1 MKKIISLCLCFML
14 LVLGAVPA
22 LAAAD
27 VTMTLKTDQQTL
39 KPGDQVTVSLDI
51 AAEKDCN
58 AFGMIM
64 VFDKQVFEV
73 VSGKCSA
80 NAFFKNFH
88 PERGFAVSYLGA
100 SKPNGKVGTVTL
112 QVRADAPAGEAT
124 FTGKTSVKTGNDSLE
139 CAINTLTFQIAGQ
152 TTQATQPQQT
162 QKPTP
167 TVPKQPQETQPETT
181 QQTAETTEATLEQTQ
196 EQTQSSDL
204 TQTLTTQKETTQLGD
219 QVEKPVEKKNDV
231 LLIAVIAVA
240 AVAAMAVGGYFILK
254 KKR

>member
-1 MKKIISLCLCFML
+1 MKKIISLCLCVML

-64 VFDKQVFEV
+64 VYDKQVFEV

-112 QVRADAPAGEAT
+112 QVRSDAPAGETT

-152 TTQATQPQQT
+152 ATQTTQPQQPPKPLPNDP
-162 QKPTP
+162 QK
-167 TVPKQPQETQPETT
+167 QETQPHNTE
-181 QQTAETTEATLEQTQ
+181 QTLETTEATQ
-196 EQTQSSDL
+196 EQTQPSDL
-204 TQTLTTQKETTQLGD
+204 PETNTTQKETTQLGG
-219 QVEKPVEKKNDV
+219 QVEKPVKKENDI
-231 LLIAVIAVA
+231 LLIAVIAVV
-240 AVAAMAVGGYFILK
+240 AVAAMAVGGYLVLK
-254 KKR
+254 KKQK